1 MGVLPPFRMLRCANT
16 GRGPLIPDVFSVN
29 LLRDCAVLMSPACSS
44 EYPSVGCSQRRTSF
58 PKVAAEGACADALAI
73 PIKATEDTDINLI
86 ANLKARTGNACY
98 TYVLV
103 DINHALTS
111 QRHRPVRG

>member
-1 MGVLPPFRMLRCANT
+1 MFR
-16 GRGPLIPDVFSVN
+16 IN

-58 PKVAAEGACADALAI
+58 PKVAVEGACTDALAI
-73 PIKATEDTDINLI
+73 PIYATDDANIISI
-86 ANLKARTGNACY
+86 ANLKARTGIARY

-103 DINHALTS
+103 DINHALS
-111 QRHRPVRG
+111 QHLRPVRG